1 MAISINWG
9 TKVIYIPKNDTL
21 DVTPAGSPREIRQLS
36 IDQFR
41 LTLND
46 LQDNVDGMTFLTT
59 HLHTAPISLGGVTLA
74 KVIEIIN
81 GYTVTFEDGQYAV
94 NLAGANS
101 NIADVTNVNQVS
113 VRSANSAGLQDL
125 STLLTAAYQGQ
136 VVVSNTGQAGT
147 FIPIGTRATPVNNFT
162 DAITIS
168 STLGIRRIQL
178 ATSGTLSTGVVA
190 SGRTF
195 FGDNSS
201 VDTLQID
208 DGANVS
214 DCSFNELT
222 VSGTLDGNN
231 IFRNCTVANISYV
244 NGLLQECSLT
254 GTISI
259 DGTAQANLINCWS
272 GTAGIAD
279 NQLVTIDMGGAGNS
293 LALRNYA
300 GGILL
305 RNYTGGGA
313 ITLDFS
319 SGRIIID
326 ASCTGGSIGIR
337 GVCDVTDNSTVNCT
351 VLDQTLNS
359 GLDVINEG
367 VKKASL
373 LVPHTGNIA

>member
-136 VVVSNTGQAGT
+136 VVVANTGQAGT

-326 ASCTGGSIGIR
+326 ASCTGGSIGVR

>member
-36 IDQFR
+36 IDEFR

-136 VVVSNTGQAGT
+136 VVVASTGQAGT

-178 ATSGTLSTGVVA
+178 ATSGTLSAGVVA

-313 ITLDFS
+313 VTLDFS

-326 ASCTGGSIGIR
+326 ASCTGGSIGVR